1 MKKTPIK
8 TLVIKTAWFALSAFI
23 TFFSLGASAVIF
35 WRTIEIVESLD
46 YTKGEAYAIIGIVG
60 FLLMWLC
67 SLAANS
73 AEDIILKQ
81 LNKGV

>member
-8 TLVIKTAWFALSAFI
+8 ILAIKLAMFALAAFI

-35 WRTIEIVESLD
+35 WRTIEIVETLD

-81 LNKGV
+81 LKKGV